1 MDAQDCHVLAA
12 ALSADADILLTDNAR
27 HWMAA
32 RHVELL
38 TSAQLLTRLAGFS
51 VSAGAH
57 RVLLPAVR
65 SMPYSSRPLDG

>member
-1 MDAQDCHVLAA
+1 VLAA

-38 TSAQLLTRLAGFS
+38 TSAQLLTPPSPAFGLGG
-51 VSAGAH
+51 SASSPPPGCQKY
-57 RVLLPAVR
+57 AVFVA
-65 SMPYSSRPLDG
+65 PSRWVT